1 MKITI
6 KKLAKVMLGEYHN
19 LPDSP
24 GIYFICDDAYRVWYV
39 GISTSSLRQRHQNHE
54 RTADFKSNGCQWICY
69 LNWDSVEDLHD
80 WEYQNIQKFQPPLNK
95 NLTEPELPLIDLG
108 YDESEYFKRYQE
120 IKQIQANLD
129 QELEELKPNLV
140 TLIEKHGGKIK
151 TSNLSAFLVKR
162 NTWDYSEEVEA
173 LNSQLKLK
181 KKEEENTGIA
191 TVKSVTIY
199 PVVRSVG

>member
-1 MKITI
+1 MEIII
-6 KKLAKVMLGEYHN
+6 KKLAKVMLGEHHN

-54 RTADFKSNGCQWICY
+54 RTGDFKSNGGQWICY
-69 LNWDSVEDLHD
+69 LNWDDVDDLHD

-95 NLTEPELPLIDLG
+95 NLTEPELPLVDLG
-108 YDESEYFKRYQE
+108 YDESEYFHRYRE
-120 IKQIQANLD
+120 IKQMQASLE

-151 TSNLSAFLVKR
+151 TRDLNAYLIKR
-162 NTWDYSEEVEA
+162 KTWDYSEEVEA
-173 LNSQLKLK
+173 LNSQLKEK

-191 TVKSVTIY
+191 TVRSVTIY
-199 PVVRSVG
+199 PVVRGLG